1 MEEINMKELLIDIFK
16 DDPIF
21 KLCQISK
28 LDDYLF
34 DENILALHPET
45 TYSTV
50 ETGKILGKND
60 STIRNH
66 FRSDLIEYIEPEK
79 AGKYF
84 RLNYKS
90 IFRLHMIFLLMN
102 KAGKTSMDI
111 LVEAGIHASQ
121 MYGGAGNGRINN
133 KEDESLRVISNETPD
148 DLLEKMEMIE
158 KHLKTQSIQMSML
171 AYEKKITDCD
181 LQIQQNQHAI
191 DLVKQEEYQHYLEE
205 KQTRLLASALKKSYK
220 KSMFGFVKRDENAN
234 IESISAEIE
243 VALKEKREQVIKDK
257 IKSYE
262 ERIGELKDEKQQL
275 QNSLED
281 ERQKLSF
288 QYQEKL
294 ETSN

>member
-1 MEEINMKELLIDIFK
+1 MEEINVKELLIENFK
-16 DDPIF
+16 DDPIY

-34 DENILALHPET
+34 DENILALHPAT

-102 KAGKTSMDI
+102 KVGKTSVDI

-121 MYGGAGNGRINN
+121 MYGGSGTGKTNN
-133 KEDESLRVISNETPD
+133 KEEDSLRVISNEAPD
-148 DLLEKMEMIE
+148 ELFEKMDLIE
-158 KHLKTQSIQMSML
+158 KHLATQSIQMAML

-181 LQIQQNQHAI
+181 FDILQNQHAI
-191 DLVKQEEYQHYLEE
+191 ELIKQEEYQRYLEE
-205 KQTRLLASALKKSYK
+205 KQTRLLASALKKTYK

-234 IESISAEIE
+234 IESISKEIE
-243 VALKEKREQVIKDK
+243 VALQEKEQVIKEK
-257 IKSYE
+257 VKSHE
-262 ERIGELKDEKQQL
+262 DRIAELKDEKLKL

-281 ERQKLSF
+281 ERKKLSF
-288 QYQEKL
+288 QYQDKL